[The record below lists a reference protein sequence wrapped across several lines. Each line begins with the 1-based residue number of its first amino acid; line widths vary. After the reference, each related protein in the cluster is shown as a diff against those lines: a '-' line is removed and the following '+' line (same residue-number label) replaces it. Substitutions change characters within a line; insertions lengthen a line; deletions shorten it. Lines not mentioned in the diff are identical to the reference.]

1 MTPPLVAADRAS
13 PAAPAQ
19 RSMVLHVLS
28 TVEDGAGMTRAAVQL
43 ASATAAGG
51 VQVEM
56 TGPLLRGR
64 PACTVD
70 GTQEGLFEIVPIPHG
85 PGPARHLIVATA
97 VRRRLAALANERKAG
112 HVASVVHVHGVW
124 MPANVVAW
132 SACIRHGIPYVVSPH
147 GMLLAEALARS
158 RWRKRAIAATVVRR
172 GLERARAVHVTSD
185 AEVRAVMAIAPR
197 ARPVLIPWGV
207 QLPPSDA
214 TERARG
220 LVAGY
225 LGRILP
231 IKGVDLLVDAWA
243 AIRPAGW
250 RLRLVGAD
258 PEGYATLL
266 RRRIHACGLDDRV
279 TIEPPLAS
287 EQTAD
292 FLERIGLLVL
302 PSRSENFG
310 LVVAEALGAGTPVLT
325 TSATPWQQVVE
336 QNAGWIVA
344 PSVTDLADG
353 LRLAVA
359 TSPLERQAM
368 GHRGRLWMER
378 TSGWG
383 VVIGRF
389 LRDLYDLADVAP
401 CGGPPC
407 RASGLPTPSVMAR
420 AEGER

>member
-1 MTPPLVAADRAS
+1 
-13 PAAPAQ
+13 
-19 RSMVLHVLS
+19 MVLHVLS
-28 TVEDGAGMTRAAVQL
+28 TVEDGAGMTRAAMQL
-43 ASATAAGG
+43 ASATAARG
-51 VQVEM
+51 VRVEA
-56 TGPLLRGR
+56 TGPLRRGR
-64 PACTVD
+64 VACTVD
-70 GTQEGLFEIVPIPHG
+70 GRQASAFVIAPISHG
-85 PGPARHLIVATA
+85 VGPARHVVVAMA
-97 VRRRLAALANERKAG
+97 VRRRIAALAHERQAG
-112 HVASVVHVHGVW
+112 RVTPVVHVHGVW

-172 GLERARAVHVTSD
+172 GLERARAVHVTSE

-214 TERARG
+214 TEHARG

-243 AIRPAGW
+243 AVRPAGW

-258 PEGYATLL
+258 PEGYAALL
-266 RRRIHACGLDDRV
+266 RRRIHEYGLDDRV
-279 TIEPPLAS
+279 TIEPPLPS
-287 EQTAD
+287 GQTAD
-292 FLERIGLLVL
+292 FLQRVGLLVL

-310 LVVAEALGAGTPVLT
+310 LVVAEALAAGTPVLT

-336 QNAGWIVA
+336 HNAGWIVT
-344 PSVTDLADG
+344 PSVDDLADG
-353 LRLAVA
+353 LRLAVDRN
-359 TSPLERQAM
+359 PRERHAM
-368 GHRGRLWMER
+368 GLRGRLWMER
-378 TSGWG
+378 TNGWC
-383 VVIGRF
+383 VVISRF
-389 LRDLYDLADVAP
+389 LRDLYGLADVAA

-407 RASGLPTPSVMAR
+407 DASSLSTPTAMAR